1 MLSTMQPIPLNLAQI
16 LTYGSKIHAETKVS
30 TFEGDAMQETTFA
43 EIAARAAALAHAL
56 HDELGITAD
65 QRIASMMYNC
75 AEHLETLFAVGCM
88 GAVFNPLNKQL
99 MNDQIRHIINHAEDQ
114 VIVAD
119 QRLAKQLGTILNE
132 GCPSVRSV
140 IFIGRDD
147 IAAAARF
154 IPNNII
160 CYSYEALLDGRSTIY
175 DWPVI
180 EENNAVAICY
190 STGTTG
196 APKGVVYSHRAL
208 YLQCMNLRTTDSLAV
223 THGQSF
229 LCCVPLYHILSW
241 CVPVATFMSGTPLVF
256 PGADVSG
263 PSLAKI
269 IATALPRV
277 AHGVPTLWIQLMV
290 HYMRHSPERM
300 SLQEIYVGGSAV
312 PPILIKLWEERYG
325 VDVVH
330 IWGMTETLGIG
341 TVARPPSGVSGET
354 RRSYRVSQG
363 RFPASLEYRVVNDG
377 EVMSATD
384 RNQGEIQVR
393 GNWVTTRYY
402 HSHSEEGTGPAS
414 MFRDHHVEDA
424 PGQFTSDGWLRT
436 GDVGSVTR
444 DGFLTI
450 HDRARDVI
458 RSGGEWIYSAMLENE
473 IMAAAVVVEAA
484 VIGYPDPKWGE
495 RPLAVTVV
503 SPEIPRNHETAERLR
518 SRLRDT
524 FPNWMVPEYWAF
536 VDSIDKTSVG
546 KFDKIDLRKHVA
558 DGDYEIISL
567 LGPGHSDEDSPQ

>member
-16 LTYGSKIHAETKVS
+16 LTYGSQIHAETKVS
-30 TFEGDAMQETTFA
+30 TFEGDSMQETTFA

-56 HDELGITAD
+56 RDELGITAD
-65 QRIASMMYNC
+65 QRVASMMYNC
-75 AEHLETLFAVGCM
+75 SEHLETLFAVGCM

-154 IPNNII
+154 IPSNIT

-208 YLQCMNLRTTDSLAV
+208 YLQCMNLQTTDSLAV

-241 CVPVATFMSGTPLVF
+241 CVPVAAFMSGTPLVF

-330 IWGMTETLGIG
+330 VWGMTETLAIG

-354 RRSYRVSQG
+354 RRSYRISQG
-363 RFPASLEYRVVNDG
+363 RFPVSLEYRVVNDG

-414 MFRDHHVEDA
+414 TFRERHVEDA
-424 PGQFTSDGWLRT
+424 PEQFTSDGWLRT

-450 HDRARDVI
+450 HDRAKDVI

-473 IMAAAVVVEAA
+473 IMAATEVVEAA

-503 SPEIPRNHETAERLR
+503 SPDIPCNHTTAEQLR

-524 FPNWMVPEYWAF
+524 FPNWMIPEYWAF

-567 LGPGHSDEDSPQ
+567 LGPGHSGEISS

>member
-241 CVPVATFMSGTPLVF
+241 CVPVAAFMSGTPLVF

-484 VIGYPDPKWGE
+484 VIGYPDPKWSE

>member
-1 MLSTMQPIPLNLAQI
+1 MQPIPLNLAQI

-241 CVPVATFMSGTPLVF
+241 CVPVAAFMSGTPLVF

>member
-241 CVPVATFMSGTPLVF
+241 CVPVAAFMSGTPLVF

-503 SPEIPRNHETAERLR
+503 SPDIPRNHETAERLR

>member
-154 IPNNII
+154 IPNNIT

-241 CVPVATFMSGTPLVF
+241 CVPVAAFMSGTPLVF

-567 LGPGHSDEDSPQ
+567 LGPGHSEDDSPQ

>member
-119 QRLAKQLGTILNE
+119 QRLAKQLGAILNE

-241 CVPVATFMSGTPLVF
+241 CVPVAAFMSGTPLVF

>member
-154 IPNNII
+154 IPNNIT

-241 CVPVATFMSGTPLVF
+241 CVPVAAFMSGTPLVF

-363 RFPASLEYRVVNDG
+363 RFPASLEYRVVSDG

-503 SPEIPRNHETAERLR
+503 SPDIPRNHETAERLR

>member
-241 CVPVATFMSGTPLVF
+241 CVPVAAFMSGTPLVF

-312 PPILIKLWEERYG
+312 PPILIKSWEERYG